1 MSPQHPCAQHHGG
14 LIGRVRGL
22 RWYGPDP
29 RPTGAGAPVAGAPS
43 RSEGYG
49 VVAPRP
55 TPTARVS
62 LWSRGIPGTRANARV
77 AAHCTS
83 STAF

>member
-22 RWYGPDP
+22 RWHGPDP
-29 RPTGAGAPVAGAPS
+29 RPTGAGAPVVGAPS

-49 VVAPRP
+49 VLAPPRI
-55 TPTARVS
+55 
-62 LWSRGIPGTRANARV
+62 WSRGIRN

-83 STAF
+83 SIAF